1 MVTKGKQFAIH
12 LLHQPQT
19 QGSILLSNQRE
30 KLTHFQMVDK
40 EKWKTTEKWKDFW
53 EKLIVLTQTPA
64 LRPLHK
70 V

>member
-30 KLTHFQMVDK
+30 KLTHFQMADK
-40 EKWKTTEKWKDFW
+40 EKWKTTEK
-53 EKLIVLTQTPA
+53 
-64 LRPLHK
+64 
-70 V
+70 